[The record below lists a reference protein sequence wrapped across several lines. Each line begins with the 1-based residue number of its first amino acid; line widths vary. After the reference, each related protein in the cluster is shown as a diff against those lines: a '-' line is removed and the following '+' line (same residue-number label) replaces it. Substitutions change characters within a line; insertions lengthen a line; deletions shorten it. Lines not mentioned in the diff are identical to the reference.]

1 MDFRQAIVDYQ
12 PYNEQER
19 TDKAR
24 MLEYIDVYQDIL
36 TRENEAA
43 HFTASAWVVNED
55 FTKTIMIYHNIYD
68 SWAWVGGHVDGDS
81 DFLHVA
87 MKEAEEETGLTG
99 LTPVSEQIYAIEILE
114 VPGHAKNGKN
124 IMPHLHL
131 NVTYLLQASEAETL
145 SIKPDENSD
154 VAWMGLTEAVE
165 KTTEPEMK
173 PIYQKLNDKL
183 PKKGQS

>member
-1 MDFRQAIVDYQ
+1 MDFRQAIRGYE

-36 TRENEAA
+36 MRDNEAA

-55 FTKTIMIYHNIYD
+55 FTKTIMVYHNIYD
-68 SWAWVGGHVDGDS
+68 SWSWVGGHVDGDS
-81 DFLHVA
+81 NFLRVA
-87 MKEAEEETGLTG
+87 LKEAEEETGLTN
-99 LTPVSEQIYAIEILE
+99 LIPVMEQIYAIEILE
-114 VPGHAKNGKN
+114 VPGHMKKEKK
-124 IMPHLHL
+124 IRPHLHL
-131 NVTYLLQASEAETL
+131 NVTYLLQAPESDVLTV
-145 SIKPDENSD
+145 KPDENSA
-154 VAWMGLTEAVE
+154 VAWMDLDEAVA

-183 PKKGQS
+183 PK